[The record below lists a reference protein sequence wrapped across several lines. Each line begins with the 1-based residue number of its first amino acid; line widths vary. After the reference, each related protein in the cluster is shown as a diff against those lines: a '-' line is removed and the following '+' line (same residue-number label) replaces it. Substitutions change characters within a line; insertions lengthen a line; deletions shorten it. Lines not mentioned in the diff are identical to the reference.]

1 MVENLFGTPHACEIY
16 SAFKITLRS
25 PSADFWYSHP
35 KTQAPFCMCS
45 VQVKTE
51 CSSKIMAIAT
61 HPFKCKNSFWLNRGF
76 KYQEMTKLR
85 VNFLLKIISEV
96 LPVLTAVIYS
106 VHWIVR
112 QHQTKISGVM
122 LKSQIK
128 HWWLIFWV
136 SDVTDWHLALCFI
149 LYNMKTIL
157 KENMISVKRSV
168 QLAFP

>member
-1 MVENLFGTPHACEIY
+1 MVGNLFGTPHACEIY

-61 HPFKCKNSFWLNRGF
+61 HPFKCKNSVWLNRGF
-76 KYQEMTKLR
+76 KYQEMNIFR
-85 VNFLLKIISEV
+85 VNFLLKIIFEV

-112 QHQTKISGVM
+112 QYQTNIRRYVDITNQTLM
-122 LKSQIK
+122 TDVLRE
-128 HWWLIFWV
+128 WCDWLTSSIMF
-136 SDVTDWHLALCFI
+136 HFI
-149 LYNMKTIL
+149 
-157 KENMISVKRSV
+157 
-168 QLAFP
+168 